1 MIVVFVFHQNCFKV
15 SISLYLIFMC
25 VRYNSLIDY
34 LYSKE
39 GTQREYHEIATKTV
53 AVSHYDLVKK

>member
-1 MIVVFVFHQNCFKV
+1 MDFRDGGLSTV
-15 SISLYLIFMC
+15 SLYLMFMC